1 MEFPLTLPLHHLFF
15 AAPHQCCAGSQPE
28 GTHIP
33 GQLSSPGERWFAA
46 AGGGSESMTADTG
59 LGVGAAKL
67 AVQMPLD
74 EMFHEGEILFREHW
88 LVLFCTFN
96 LNREKEDPRG
106 EF

>member
-1 MEFPLTLPLHHLFF
+1 MESPLTLPLHLFF

-33 GQLSSPGERWFAA
+33 CQLSSPGERLFAA
-46 AGGGSESMTADTG
+46 AGGSESKTVDTG

-96 LNREKEDPRG
+96 LNREK
-106 EF
+106 